1 MASTPVRMTL
11 TWTVP
16 SGESRPIVS
25 ALQGLMLSTRAQAG
39 CIGCSLST
47 DVHKKV
53 VISYIEEWSSE
64 DDLRRELRSDR
75 FAALAELIEHASEY
89 PTIEFALPGSTR
101 GVDYVEE
108 IRGFEAR

>member
-1 MASTPVRMTL
+1 MTVK
-11 TWTVP
+11 WTVP

-25 ALQGLMLSTRAQAG
+25 ALQQLMLSTRAEAG
-39 CIGCSLST
+39 CAGCSLST

-53 VISYIEEWSSE
+53 VVRYIEEWNSE
-64 DDLRRELRSDR
+64 DDLKRQLRSDR
-75 FAALAELIEHASEY
+75 FAVLAELIEHASES

-108 IRGFEAR
+108 IRGS